1 MAEAHPQDRPRSRN
15 PLRQMMQHLTVE
27 PPTDDSDGASSPRAS
42 STSPRRDIMRRLS
55 WRKSRSPSAH
65 SDVSAP
71 ASPSTSLPNPDPDLC
86 PQCASLAV
94 DLEATLHE
102 ADAAFT
108 KPPPAAVDDGSEYLL
123 ARVQDLARHEPSCPL
138 CRLFRA
144 VRVRLDATDAANDF
158 GLSAFSSRDTNY
170 LLDPVK
176 LLQSRHPVINSAPGL
191 APGFLGVVPRHTDA
205 FSSECF
211 RQSGMLF
218 RTLPHDSSAPSPPA
232 RGRSPVGRH
241 PPPET
246 PALALNDD
254 AISASGGP
262 RGVWGRE
269 IGPMADM
276 DVASNWLSFCR
287 SHHDGR
293 CSHRRPPST
302 ELPAFHLIDCSQ
314 SPLKVVAASLLH
326 SDDYVA
332 LSYVRSR
339 QTAEPWPLVVRDAAA
354 VARALGLRFLW
365 VDLLCLDSPSLS
377 ISPEQRAEQI
387 ARMDDIFEGAALVII
402 AANGHDTTGRLS
414 GVSQPRVES
423 QPRYRLPRSGTML
436 VSSMRDPRLSIQQSA
451 WATRGWTYQEALLAR
466 RRLVFTGQQM
476 YWECDGMA
484 CPESLILPLELWHDA
499 SQRRMADFVRP
510 GLFNAVSYVGGSWEG
525 WKPLGGST
533 EAPSTLSVFR
543 AIDQHVANFTRRHLS
558 KGDDSLS
565 AMLGLL
571 RQIERTIGRGRL
583 GHLVGI
589 PLWVQQPPAADGAV
603 NATTSRPRRLQAPWR
618 RTRHLF
624 ALSTSFWHHVR
635 NADGHEPQRRPHLPS
650 WTWAGWS
657 SPVDFFSSIV
667 IADPEG
673 VAKERKQLNHHYV
686 NATQLAR
693 GDASSSPSWIYS
705 PEMLVQDSAGRVVF
719 DFADTNAA
727 DPRYHEFLEQGPQS
741 LSHLPQ
747 DGYRLCV
754 SDPLVLDRVK
764 ARTLA
769 GGSCWLFNDVS
780 VSVNLSLGGRGG
792 IREYIEKHARGQQ
805 MTVLWFVEDATIML
819 LVVQRAASG
828 THWERV
834 GRARMAFVQ
843 EPRDVVRRFEQLE
856 DMLRH
861 LPLRR
866 LGQEIVI
873 E

>member
-1 MAEAHPQDRPRSRN
+1 MAEASAQDRPRSRN

-27 PPTDDSDGASSPRAS
+27 PPADDSDGASSPRAS

-65 SDVSAP
+65 SDVSVP
-71 ASPSTSLPNPDPDLC
+71 ASPSTSLPHPDPDLC

-102 ADAAFT
+102 ADAAFA
-108 KPPPAAVDDGSEYLL
+108 KPLQAGVDDGCEYLL
-123 ARVQDLARHEPSCPL
+123 AHLARHEPSCPL
-138 CRLFRA
+138 CRLFAA
-144 VRVRLDATDAANDF
+144 VRVAVSGTDAANKDF
-158 GLSAFSSRDTNY
+158 GLSAFSSRDSNY
-170 LLDPVK
+170 LVDPVK
-176 LLQSRHPVINSAPGL
+176 MLDARHPVIEGAPGL
-191 APGFLGVVPRHTDA
+191 APGFLGVVPRGTDTC
-205 FSSECF
+205 FSECF

-218 RTLPHDSSAPSPPA
+218 RTLPQDSAGPFPS

-241 PPPET
+241 PALQT
-246 PALALNDD
+246 PALVLNDD
-254 AISASGGP
+254 AISASASV

-276 DVASNWLSFCR
+276 NVARNWLSFCQ
-287 SHHDGR
+287 SHHEGR
-293 CSHRRPPST
+293 CSHRRPPLA
-302 ELPAFHLIDCSQ
+302 ELPAFHLIDCSR
-314 SPLKVVAASLLH
+314 SPLKVVPASLLH

-339 QTAEPWPLVVRDAAA
+339 QAAEPWPLVVADAAA
-354 VARALGLRFLW
+354 VTRALGLRFLW
-365 VDLLCLDSPSLS
+365 VDLFCLDSASLP
-377 ISPEQRAEQI
+377 ITPEQRAEQV
-387 ARMDDIFEGAALVII
+387 ARMNDIFEGAALVII
-402 AANGHDTTGRLS
+402 AANGQDTRGGLA
-414 GVSQPRVES
+414 GVSEPRVEP

-466 RRLVFTGQQM
+466 RRLIFTCQQM

-484 CPESLILPLELWHDA
+484 CPETLVLPLELWHDA

-510 GLFNAVSYVGGSWEG
+510 GLFNSLSCVGGSWEG

-533 EAPSTLSVFR
+533 EPPSTLSVFR
-543 AIDQHVANFTRRHLS
+543 AVDQHVANFTRRHLS
-558 KGDDSLS
+558 NDEDSLS

-571 RQIERTIGRGRL
+571 RQIEQTIGRGRL
-583 GHLVGI
+583 GHMMGI
-589 PLWVQQPPAADGAV
+589 PLWVQPAADGA
-603 NATTSRPRRLQAPWR
+603 AKALGRPLLEAPWR

-635 NADGHEPQRRPHLPS
+635 TADGQEPRRRPHLPS

-657 SPVDFFSSIV
+657 GGVDLLSSIV

-686 NATQLAR
+686 SATQLAR
-693 GDASSSPSWIYS
+693 GDGSLSPSWIYS
-705 PEMLVQDSAGRVVF
+705 PEMLVLDSDNKVVF
-719 DFADTNAA
+719 DFAGINA
-727 DPRYHEFLEQGPQS
+727 DSQDHGILQGPHFP
-741 LSHLPQ
+741 SHLPQ
-747 DGYRLCV
+747 DAYCLRV

-764 ARTLA
+764 ARRLA

-780 VSVNLSLGGRGG
+780 ISVNLSRGGSGG
-792 IREYIEKHARGQQ
+792 IREYIEMHARGQQ

-819 LVVQRAASG
+819 LVVQRAATGG

-843 EPRDVVRRFEQLE
+843 EPRDVVRRFERLE
-856 DMLRH
+856 VMLRH